1 MDKAPPPPPTVATP
15 DTPQPTVHDQNSS
28 NANGGN
34 SKSMIDVLHNLL
46 RNQTGEQLS
55 NEKMAGLLLQN
66 METLIKNGKLNQQ
79 QIQQLKKFAEQH
91 RPNPGASSS
100 TTPTTPAKA
109 NATSIPVTT
118 AALKPQSVSESTPTL
133 ASLSAAPQDPSYS
146 ISTTLNTTNPGP
158 VQWPATRPTLTGGLP
173 SGRVLGTPSQIARS
187 EDSTMLALD
196 DNRSRRKSTPGD
208 QSMRRSI
215 QELVASIDPNVKL
228 EPEVE
233 DLLLSIADE
242 FIDSVTNF
250 SCRLAKHR
258 GGDTLEVKDL
268 QLHLERNHNIRIPGF
283 ASDDTRLSLSQS
295 SIAPVTQAPPP
306 KKTAQGTHM
315 TLRSQ
320 RLQQVQHAK
329 REAKLM

>member
-1 MDKAPPPPPTVATP
+1 MDKGAASAPPQPATNE
-15 DTPQPTVHDQNSS
+15 QNTQT
-28 NANGGN
+28 ANGGN
-34 SKSMIDVLHNLL
+34 GKNMIDVLHSLL

-55 NEKMAGLLLQN
+55 NEKMAGLLIHN

-79 QIQQLKKFAEQH
+79 QIIQLKRFAEQH
-91 RPNPGASSS
+91 RPNTVASSS
-100 TTPTTPAKA
+100 STPTTPAKS
-109 NATSIPVTT
+109 NTITTPVAA
-118 AALKPQSVSESTPTL
+118 AALKSSAGDSTPTL
-133 ASLSAAPQDPSYS
+133 STLSTAPQDPSYS
-146 ISTTLNTTNPGP
+146 ISSTLNTTNPGP

-173 SGRVLGTPSQIARS
+173 SGRILGTPSQIARP
-187 EDSTMLALD
+187 EDTTMLALD

-215 QELVASIDPNVKL
+215 QELVASIDPNVKV

-295 SIAPVTQAPPP
+295 SIPPVAQAPPP

>member
-1 MDKAPPPPPTVATP
+1 MDKPAASSSTAQSQATG
-15 DTPQPTVHDQNSS
+15 
-28 NANGGN
+28 NGGN
-34 SKSMIDVLHNLL
+34 MIEVLHNLL
-46 RNQTGEQLS
+46 RTQTGEQMS
-55 NEKMAGLLLQN
+55 NHRVAHLLLSN
-66 METLIKNGKLNQQ
+66 METLVKQGKLNPA
-79 QIQQLKKFAEQH
+79 QIQQLKQFAEQH
-91 RPNPGASSS
+91 RQAAGPSSS
-100 TTPTTPAKA
+100 TSPTPAGTPTKPAATPAATTPAP
-109 NATSIPVTT
+109 ATGLKTGGES
-118 AALKPQSVSESTPTL
+118 ALATLGTTPT
-133 ASLSAAPQDPSYS
+133 SETPYS
-146 ISTTLNTTNPGP
+146 ISTSLSTTNPGP
-158 VQWPATRPTLTGGLP
+158 VPWPAARPTLSGGAP
-173 SGRVLGTPSQIARS
+173 SGRVLGTPTQIART
-187 EDSTMLALD
+187 EDSAMLALD

-215 QELVASIDPNVKL
+215 QELVASIDPNVKI

-250 SCRLAKHR
+250 SCRLARHR
-258 GGDTLEVKDL
+258 GSDILEVKDL

-295 SIAPVTQAPPP
+295 TVAPVAQAASG
-306 KKTAQGTHM
+306 KKNAQGPHM

>member
-1 MDKAPPPPPTVATP
+1 MDKAGPSTSATP
-15 DTPQPTVHDQNSS
+15 QTPTASSDQ
-28 NANGGN
+28 GQKQGN
-34 SKSMIDVLHNLL
+34 MIEVLHNLL
-46 RNQTGEQLS
+46 RSQTGEQMS
-55 NEKMAGLLLQN
+55 NHKVAHLLLSN
-66 METLIKNGKLNQQ
+66 METLIKQGKLNPA
-79 QIQQLKKFAEQH
+79 QIAQLKQFAEQH
-91 RPNPGASSS
+91 RQAAGPSSS
-100 TTPTTPAKA
+100 TPSPNGTPAKPPATPAATTPAP
-109 NATSIPVTT
+109 AT
-118 AALKPQSVSESTPTL
+118 ALKTNTGADTVPTLTTL
-133 ASLSAAPQDPSYS
+133 ASTPNPDPSYS
-146 ISTTLNTTNPGP
+146 INPTLNTTNPGP
-158 VQWPATRPTLTGGLP
+158 VQWPAARPTLSGGIP
-173 SGRVLGTPSQIARS
+173 SGRVLGTPTQLARG

-215 QELVASIDPNVKL
+215 QELVASIDPNVKI

-258 GGDTLEVKDL
+258 GSEVLEVKDL

-295 SIAPVTQAPPP
+295 SVAPVAQAPQG
-306 KKTAQGTHM
+306 KKNTQGQHM

>member
-1 MDKAPPPPPTVATP
+1 MDKAAASSS
-15 DTPQPTVHDQNSS
+15 TPQAQANG
-28 NANGGN
+28 NGGN
-34 SKSMIDVLHNLL
+34 MIEVLHNLL
-46 RNQTGEQLS
+46 RTQTGEQMS
-55 NEKMAGLLLQN
+55 NHKVAHLLLSN
-66 METLIKNGKLNQQ
+66 METLVKQGKLNPT
-79 QIQQLKKFAEQH
+79 QIQQAQQH
-91 RPNPGASSS
+91 RQAAGPSTSASPTPAGTPTKPAATPAATTPVPAAGLKPQTGGESTLATLATA
-100 TTPTTPAKA
+100 TTPTT
-109 NATSIPVTT
+109 
-118 AALKPQSVSESTPTL
+118 E
-133 ASLSAAPQDPSYS
+133 APYS
-146 ISTTLNTTNPGP
+146 INATLNTTNPGP
-158 VQWPATRPTLTGGLP
+158 VQWPAARPTLSGGVP
-173 SGRVLGTPSQIARS
+173 SGRVLGTPTQIART
-187 EDSTMLALD
+187 EDSAMLALD

-215 QELVASIDPNVKL
+215 QELVASIDPNVKI

-250 SCRLAKHR
+250 SCRLARHR
-258 GGDTLEVKDL
+258 GSDILEVKDL

-295 SIAPVTQAPPP
+295 TVAPVAQAASG
-306 KKTAQGTHM
+306 KKNAQGPHM